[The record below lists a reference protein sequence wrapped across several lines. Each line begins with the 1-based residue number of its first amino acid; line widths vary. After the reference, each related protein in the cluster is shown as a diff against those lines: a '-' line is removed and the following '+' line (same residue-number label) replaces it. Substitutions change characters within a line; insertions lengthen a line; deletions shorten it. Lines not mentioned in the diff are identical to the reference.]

1 MKKTGVV
8 KTAKFKQS
16 IVYTSQE
23 HLEWLNTAVVIN
35 VFQTPP
41 AACMQM
47 LANIQPVSPANYHPT
62 QMPRCCLLRYA
73 KNWWSPQCICRF
85 INSMN
90 ACSKGNNA
98 MGDKYQPASLSS
110 VPTSPLLCLVSGE
123 IQMVH

>member
-1 MKKTGVV
+1 MKKTGVI

-47 LANIQPVSPANYHPT
+47 LANIQPVSAANYHPPPT
-62 QMPRCCLLRYA
+62 DATLLLA
-73 KNWWSPQCICRF
+73 
-85 INSMN
+85 
-90 ACSKGNNA
+90 
-98 MGDKYQPASLSS
+98 
-110 VPTSPLLCLVSGE
+110 TLC
-123 IQMVH
+123 